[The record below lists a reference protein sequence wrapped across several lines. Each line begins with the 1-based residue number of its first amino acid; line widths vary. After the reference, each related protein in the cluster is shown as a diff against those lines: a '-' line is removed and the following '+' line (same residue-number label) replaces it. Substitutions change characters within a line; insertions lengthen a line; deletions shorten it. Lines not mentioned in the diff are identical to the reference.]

1 MKGEGQ
7 VLLIGDNKVSE
18 VICLN
23 CHTRWAAA
31 RPVDVRLDDLECPT
45 CGCIGLAIETGETA
59 IAEDL
64 LRMAGDGKENE

>member
-1 MKGEGQ
+1 MKT
-7 VLLIGDNKVSE
+7 VLLIGENKVSE

-31 RPVDVRLDDLECPT
+31 RPNAMRLDELECPT

-64 LRMAGDGKENE
+64 LRMARDGKGNE